1 MLPRLI
7 YSARTSFQTFNQG
20 IRTMATSSNTGHPSG
35 PRVAVVT
42 GAAKGLGR
50 AIALRLAQDG
60 FDVALNDIA
69 ACEGELKKVE
79 EELGAYGRRSVRCVG
94 DVSLE
99 RDVKRLVED
108 AVAVLG
114 GVDVAA
120 GPSFPSFKKVHVAD
134 RIRPSTRKAQELGKH
149 NITVNAYAPGPIDTE
164 MLADIGRNVSTKD
177 EFYSRKSNVA
187 ALGRMASPEDIAGIV
202 SYLAGPDGKNVTGQT
217 SLFIQIL
224 STRSVH

>member
-1 MLPRLI
+1 
-7 YSARTSFQTFNQG
+7 
-20 IRTMATSSNTGHPSG
+20 MATSSNTGHPSG

-114 GVDVAA
+114 GVDVM
-120 GPSFPSFKKVHVAD
+120 VA
-134 RIRPSTRKAQELGKH
+134 
-149 NITVNAYAPGPIDTE
+149 N
-164 MLADIGRNVSTKD
+164 
-177 EFYSRKSNVA
+177 
-187 ALGRMASPEDIAGIV
+187 AGICITKPF
-202 SYLAGPDGKNVTGQT
+202 LDTTEEDWNRIFGINA
-217 SLFIQIL
+217 
-224 STRSVH
+224 R